1 MQVPVGGVTNHPV
14 SSACVD
20 GRPMSSMC
28 HVRVEAERRLD
39 VAMRTPTLA
48 LSENGFDRVLAAI
61 VRARAEYR
69 FVDDLLAAEDCN
81 EAGLLAEVRRE
92 IDLRRRIENFKRL
105 PSAGSDKT
113 SRGKVSCR
121 RRTGDASRAHQ

>member
-1 MQVPVGGVTNHPV
+1 
-14 SSACVD
+14 
-20 GRPMSSMC
+20 MS
-28 HVRVEAERRLD
+28 HVRVEAERRLEIISEPAPALVRSERAVCD
-39 VAMRTPTLA
+39 RMR
-48 LSENGFDRVLAAI
+48 AI
-61 VRARAEYR
+61 VRARAEHCP
-69 FVDDLLAAEDCN
+69 VDDLLLAEECD

-92 IDLRRRIENFKRL
+92 IDVRRRIENFNRL